1 MTSQQ
6 ITMLTNMRSSGA
18 GYQRIANTIGVS
30 KDAVKKY
37 CQRHGMRSET
47 GAARSLQFCPNCGI
61 RLVSL
66 AGKKAKRF
74 CSDRCRYSWWN
85 AQHRQEARREAL

>member
-6 ITMLTNMRSSGA
+6 ISMLTTMRNAGA
-18 GYQRIANTIGVS
+18 GYQIIANAIGAT
-30 KDAVKKY
+30 KDTVKKY

-47 GAARSLQFCPNCGI
+47 GSARSLQFCPNCGV

-74 CSDRCRYSWWN
+74 CSDRCRYNWWN
-85 AQHRQEARREAL
+85 AQHRQEVRRATL